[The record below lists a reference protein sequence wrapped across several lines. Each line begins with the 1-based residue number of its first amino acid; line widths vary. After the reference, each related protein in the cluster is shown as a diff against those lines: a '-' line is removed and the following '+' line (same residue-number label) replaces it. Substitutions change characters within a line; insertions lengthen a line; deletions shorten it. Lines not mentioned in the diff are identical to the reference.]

1 MAIQI
6 RGGQIKSATITGT
19 QLATCSID
27 NSNLFASGVV
37 AAAALA
43 ADSVVSAKIADGA
56 IDSTAYLAN
65 SVVTAAKI
73 DLTGTFDFSSGT
85 LRSGTPSN
93 STDVANKAYVDSI
106 QSGIHWKESV
116 IAASTANVDLSSAPS
131 AIDGVTLS
139 ADDRVLI
146 KDQSGGGA
154 TNGIYV
160 FASAG
165 SAMSRATDADSA
177 QELNGAAVFVQKG
190 STNADMG
197 FIQTADIA
205 NFGSDTIT
213 FTQFT
218 GLGQI
223 VAGDGLQKS
232 ANTISVDL
240 SANSGLQITSGELE
254 LNVSNGLEL
263 NSGAVRA
270 KLDGSTLAL
279 SASGLKVGTI
289 TSAELG
295 ANSVTGSAIAD
306 GAIGDS
312 AMLADSVVIAAKIGS
327 NAITEAKISS
337 GAVSL
342 NKLASNSVDESK
354 LTNSV
359 AGSGLSGG
367 AGSALSVDVDGSSIE
382 IGGSG
387 LNVKSA
393 GIVAAMLAS
402 SSVETGKISD
412 DAVTAPKIGA
422 RFYQQG
428 FQVSGSSTSTLDL
441 ARAVNNAFFSG
452 VQVFVNGLS
461 MINNTAT
468 GDSPANNSDFSV
480 ANNGSGGV
488 GRITFGA
495 NLVNGDAVMVYYFT

>member
-19 QLATCSID
+19 QLATGSID

-37 AAAALA
+37 NAAALA

-56 IDSTAYLAN
+56 IDTTAYLAN

-73 DLTGTFDFSSGT
+73 DLTGSFDFSGGT
-85 LRSGTPSN
+85 LRAGTPSAN
-93 STDVANKAYVDSI
+93 TDVANKAYVDSI

-116 IAASTANVDLSSAPS
+116 IAASTANVDLSSAPA

-139 ADDRVLI
+139 NDDRVLI
-146 KDQSGGGA
+146 KSQSTA
-154 TNGIYV
+154 SANGIYV
-160 FASAG
+160 FSGSG
-165 SAMSRATDADSA
+165 SAMSRAEDANTA
-177 QELNGAAVFVQKG
+177 AELNGAAVFVQQG

-197 FIQTADIA
+197 YIQTAQVG
-205 NFGSDTIT
+205 NLGSDTVT

-223 VAGDGLQKS
+223 TAGDGLQKS

-254 LNVSNGLEL
+254 VNAGQGVEL
-263 NSGAVRA
+263 SGGALKA
-270 KLDGSTLAL
+270 KLDGSTLSL

-289 TSAELG
+289 TSSEIG
-295 ANSVTGSAIAD
+295 ANAVTNSAIAD
-306 GAIGDS
+306 GAIDDA
-312 AMLADSVVIAAKIGS
+312 AMLGSSVVTSAKISS
-327 NAITEAKISS
+327 NAITEAKIAT

-342 NKLASNSVDESK
+342 GKLASNSVDENK
-354 LTNSV
+354 LATSV
-359 AGSGLSGG
+359 AGSGLTGG
-367 AGSALSVDVDGSSIE
+367 GGSALAVNVDDSSIE

-393 GIVAAMLAS
+393 GVVAAMLAS
-402 SSVETGKISD
+402 NSVETAKIAD

-422 RFYQQG
+422 RFYQEG
-428 FQVSGSSTSTLDL
+428 FQVSGNSTSTLDL
-441 ARAVNNAFFSG
+441 SRAVNSAFFSG
-452 VQVFVNGLS
+452 VQVFVNGLN
-461 MINNTAT
+461 MLNNTAT
-468 GDSPANNSDFSV
+468 GDTPSNNSDYSV
-480 ANNGSGGV
+480 ANNGAGSV

-495 NLVNGDAVMVYYFT
+495 NLVNGDSVMVAYFT

>member
-19 QLATCSID
+19 QLATGSID
-27 NSNLFASGVV
+27 NSNLFATGVV
-37 AAAALA
+37 NAAALA
-43 ADSVVSAKIADGA
+43 SDAVVSAKIADGA

-65 SVVTAAKI
+65 SVVTSAKI
-73 DLTGTFDFSSGT
+73 NLTGSFDFSSGT
-85 LRSGTPSN
+85 LRSGTPSV

-116 IAASTANVDLSSAPS
+116 ICASTANVDISSAPA

-146 KDQSGGGA
+146 KSQTSA
-154 TNGIYV
+154 SANGIYV

-165 SAMSRATDADSA
+165 SAMARATDADSA
-177 QELNGAAVFVQKG
+177 AELNGAAVFVQKG

-205 NFGSDTIT
+205 NLGSDTVT

-240 SANSGLQITSGELE
+240 SANSGMQITSGELE

-263 NSGAVRA
+263 NGGAVRA

-289 TSAELG
+289 TSSEMG
-295 ANSVTGSAIAD
+295 ANSVLAASIAD
-306 GAIGDS
+306 GAIDDS
-312 AMLADSVVIAAKIGS
+312 AMLADSVIIAGKIAS
-327 NAITEAKISS
+327 NAITEAKIST

-342 NKLASNSVDESK
+342 GKLAANSVDENK
-354 LTNSV
+354 LSNSV
-359 AGSGLSGG
+359 AGSGLTGG
-367 AGSALSVDVDGSSIE
+367 AGSALAVNVDDSSIE

-393 GIVAAMLAS
+393 GVVAAMLAA
-402 SSVETGKISD
+402 SSVETAKIAD

-428 FQVSGSSTSTLDL
+428 YQVSGSSTSTLDL
-441 ARAVNNAFFSG
+441 ARAVSNSFFSG

-480 ANNGSGGV
+480 ANNGSGSV

>member
-19 QLATCSID
+19 QLATGSID
-27 NSNLFASGVV
+27 NSNLFASAVV
-37 AAAALA
+37 NAAALA

-56 IDSTAYLAN
+56 IDTTAYLGNA
-65 SVVTAAKI
+65 VVTAAKI
-73 DLTGTFDFSSGT
+73 DLTGSFDFSSGT
-85 LRSGTPSN
+85 LRAGTPSAG
-93 STDVANKAYVDSI
+93 TDVANKNYVDSI

-116 IAASTANVDLSSAPS
+116 IVASVANVDLSSAPA
-131 AIDGVTLS
+131 AIDGVTLAS
-139 ADDRVLI
+139 DDRVLI
-146 KDQSGGGA
+146 KSQ
-154 TNGIYV
+154 TT
-160 FASAG
+160 ASANGLYIYNGSG
-165 SAMSRATDADSA
+165 SAMTRASDADSA
-177 QELNGAAVFVQKG
+177 AELNGAAVFVQKG

-197 FIQTADIA
+197 FIQTAQIDTL
-205 NFGSDTIT
+205 GSDTVT

-223 VAGDGLQKS
+223 TAGDGLQKS

-240 SANSGLQITSGELE
+240 SSNSGLQITSGELE

-263 NSGAVRA
+263 NGGAVRA

-289 TSAELG
+289 TSSELG
-295 ANSVTGSAIAD
+295 ANSVTGSAVAD

-312 AMLADSVVIAAKIGS
+312 AMLADSVVIAAKIAS
-327 NAITEAKISS
+327 NAITEAKINSS
-337 GAVSL
+337 AVSL
-342 NKLASNSVDESK
+342 NKLASNSVDENK
-354 LTNSV
+354 LTTSV

-367 AGSALSVDVDGSSIE
+367 GGSALSIDVDDSSIE

-402 SSVETGKISD
+402 SSVETAKIND

-422 RFYQQG
+422 RFYQEG
-428 FQVSGSSTSTLDL
+428 FQVSGNSTSTLDL

-468 GDSPANNSDFSV
+468 GDTPANNSDFSV
-480 ANNGSGGV
+480 ANNGAGSV
-488 GRITFGA
+488 GRVTFGA

>member
-6 RGGQIKSATITGT
+6 RGGQIKSATITGS
-19 QLATCSID
+19 QLAAGSID
-27 NSNLFASGVV
+27 NSNLFAAGVV

-65 SVVTAAKI
+65 SVVTSAKI
-73 DLTGTFDFSSGT
+73 DLSGSFDFSSGT
-85 LRSGTPSN
+85 LRAGTPSN

-106 QSGIHWKESV
+106 QSGIHWKESA

-139 ADDRVLI
+139 ADDRVVI
-146 KDQSGGGA
+146 KDQSTPSA
-154 TNGIYV
+154 NGIYI

-177 QELNGAAVFVQKG
+177 AELNGAAVFVQKG

-205 NFGSDTIT
+205 NLGSDTVT

-240 SANSGLQITSGELE
+240 SANSGMQITSGELE
-254 LNVSNGLEL
+254 LNAGNGLEL
-263 NSGAVRA
+263 NGGAVRA

-289 TSAELG
+289 TSSELG
-295 ANSVTGSAIAD
+295 SNSVTGAAVAD

-312 AMLADSVVIAAKIGS
+312 AMLADSVVIAAKIAS
-327 NAITEAKISS
+327 NAITEAKIST

-342 NKLASNSVDESK
+342 NKLASNSVDENK

-402 SSVETGKISD
+402 SSVETGKVAD
-412 DAVTAPKIGA
+412 DAITAPKIGA

-480 ANNGSGGV
+480 ANNGAGSV

>member
-19 QLATCSID
+19 QLATGSID
-27 NSNLFASGVV
+27 NSNLFAAGVV

-43 ADSVVSAKIADGA
+43 SDSVVSAKIADGA

-65 SVVTAAKI
+65 SVVTSAKI
-73 DLTGTFDFSSGT
+73 NLTGSFDFSSGT
-85 LRSGTPSN
+85 LRAGTPST

-106 QSGIHWKESV
+106 QSGIHWKESA
-116 IAASTANVDLSSAPS
+116 ICASTANVDLSSAPA
-131 AIDGVTLS
+131 AIDGVSLS
-139 ADDRVLI
+139 ADDRVVI
-146 KDQSGGGA
+146 KDQSTPSA
-154 TNGIYV
+154 NGLYV

-165 SAMSRATDADSA
+165 SAMARATDADSA
-177 QELNGAAVFVQKG
+177 AELNGAAVFVQKG

-205 NFGSDTIT
+205 NLGSDTVT

-223 VAGDGLQKS
+223 VAGDGLQKAS
-232 ANTISVDL
+232 NTISVDL
-240 SANSGLQITSGELE
+240 SANSGMQITSGELE

-263 NSGAVRA
+263 NGGAVRA

-289 TSAELG
+289 TSSEMG
-295 ANSVTGSAIAD
+295 ANSVLAASIAD
-306 GAIGDS
+306 GAIDDS
-312 AMLADSVVIAAKIGS
+312 AMLADSVVIAAKIAS
-327 NAITEAKISS
+327 NAITEAKIST

-342 NKLASNSVDESK
+342 NKLAANSVDASK
-354 LTNSV
+354 LANSV
-359 AGSGLSGG
+359 AGSGLTGG
-367 AGSALSVDVDGSSIE
+367 AGSALAVNVDDSSIE
-382 IGGSG
+382 VGGSG

-393 GIVAAMLAS
+393 GIVAAMLAA
-402 SSVETGKISD
+402 SSVETGKVAD
-412 DAVTAPKIGA
+412 DAITAPKIGA

-428 FQVSGSSTSTLDL
+428 FQVSGSSTSTFDL

-461 MINNTAT
+461 IINNTAT
-468 GDSPANNSDFSV
+468 GDSPSSNSDFAI
-480 ANNGSGGV
+480 ANNGSGSV
-488 GRITFGA
+488 GRITLGA
-495 NLVNGDAVMVYYFT
+495 NAVNGDSVMVHYFT

>member
-19 QLATCSID
+19 QLATGSID

-43 ADSVVSAKIADGA
+43 ADCVVSAKIADGA
-56 IDSTAYLAN
+56 IDNTAYLAN

-73 DLTGTFDFSSGT
+73 NLAGSFDFSSGT
-85 LRSGTPSN
+85 LRAGTPST

-116 IAASTANVDLSSAPS
+116 VCASTANVDLSSAPA

-139 ADDRVLI
+139 NDDRVLI
-146 KDQSGGGA
+146 KSQTTASA
-154 TNGIYV
+154 NGIYI
-160 FASAG
+160 FAGSG
-165 SAMSRATDADSA
+165 SAMSRATDADTA
-177 QELNGAAVFVQKG
+177 AELNGAAVFVQKG

-197 FIQTADIA
+197 YIQTADIG
-205 NFGSDTIT
+205 NLGSDTVT

-223 VAGDGLQKS
+223 VAGDGLQKTS
-232 ANTISVDL
+232 NTISVDL

-254 LNVSNGLEL
+254 LNAGNGLEL
-263 NSGAVRA
+263 NSGALKAR
-270 KLDGSTLAL
+270 LDGSTLSL

-289 TSAELG
+289 TSTEMG
-295 ANSVTGSAIAD
+295 ANSVLAASIAD
-306 GAIGDS
+306 GAIDDG
-312 AMLADSVVIAAKIGS
+312 AMLADSIISAAKVAS
-327 NAITEAKISS
+327 NAITEAKIST

-354 LTNSV
+354 IASSV
-359 AGSGLSGG
+359 AGSGLNGG
-367 AGSALSVDVDGSSIE
+367 AGSALSVNVDGSSIE
-382 IGGSG
+382 VGGSG

-393 GIVAAMLAS
+393 GIVAAMLSS
-402 SSVETGKISD
+402 SSVETAKIND

-422 RFYQQG
+422 RFYQEG

-441 ARAVNNAFFSG
+441 SRAINNAFFSG
-452 VQVFVNGLS
+452 VQVYVNGLS

-468 GDSPANNSDFSV
+468 GDTPANNSDFSV
-480 ANNGSGGV
+480 ANNGSGSV

-495 NLVNGDAVMVYYFT
+495 NLVNGDAVMCVYFT

>member
-19 QLATCSID
+19 QLATGSID
-27 NSNLFASGVV
+27 NSNLFASAVV
-37 AAAALA
+37 NAAALA

-56 IDSTAYLAN
+56 IDTTAYLGNA
-65 SVVTAAKI
+65 VVTAAKI
-73 DLTGTFDFSSGT
+73 DLTGSFDFSSGT
-85 LRSGTPSN
+85 LRAGTPSAG
-93 STDVANKAYVDSI
+93 TDVANKNYVDSI

-116 IAASTANVDLSSAPS
+116 IVASVANVDLSSAPA
-131 AIDGVTLS
+131 AIDGVTLAS
-139 ADDRVLI
+139 DDRVLI
-146 KDQSGGGA
+146 KSQ
-154 TNGIYV
+154 TT
-160 FASAG
+160 ASANGLYIYNGSG
-165 SAMSRATDADSA
+165 SAMTRASDADSA
-177 QELNGAAVFVQKG
+177 AELNGAAVFVQKG

-197 FIQTADIA
+197 FIQTAQIDTL
-205 NFGSDTIT
+205 GSDTVT

-223 VAGDGLQKS
+223 TAGDGLQKS

-240 SANSGLQITSGELE
+240 SSNSGLQITSGELE
-254 LNVSNGLEL
+254 LNAGNGLEL
-263 NSGAVRA
+263 NGGAVRA
-270 KLDGSTLAL
+270 KLDGSTLSL

-289 TSAELG
+289 TSSELG
-295 ANSVTGSAIAD
+295 ANSVLAASIAD
-306 GAIGDS
+306 GAIDDS
-312 AMLADSVVIAAKIGS
+312 AMLADSVVIAAKIAS
-327 NAITEAKISS
+327 NAITEAKINSS
-337 GAVSL
+337 AVSL
-342 NKLASNSVDESK
+342 NKLASNSVDENK
-354 LTNSV
+354 LTTSV

-367 AGSALSVDVDGSSIE
+367 GGSALSIDVDDSSIE

-402 SSVETGKISD
+402 SSVQTAKIND

-422 RFYQQG
+422 RFYQEG
-428 FQVSGSSTSTLDL
+428 FQVSGNSTSTLDL

-468 GDSPANNSDFSV
+468 GDTPANNSDFSV
-480 ANNGSGGV
+480 ANNGAGSV
-488 GRITFGA
+488 GRVTFGA